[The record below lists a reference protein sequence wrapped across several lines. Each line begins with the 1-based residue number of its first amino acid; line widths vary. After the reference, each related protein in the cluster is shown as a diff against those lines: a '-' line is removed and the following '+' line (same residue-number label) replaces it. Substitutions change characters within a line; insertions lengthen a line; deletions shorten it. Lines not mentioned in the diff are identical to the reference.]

1 VNPVDF
7 LVVKLRG
14 PVALVLLALGLA
26 APAHAIEIEAYPE
39 LQEFIPSFA
48 REHNYPEARLRKLFT
63 QARIR
68 PEIVQTIERPK
79 EALPYHEY
87 RKQFLTDT
95 HVQRGAR
102 FWSEHAGTL
111 SRVGR
116 EYGVAPEFIVAILG
130 VETQYGRNKGEYP
143 VVDALATLWLH
154 YPARSDFF
162 RRELEEFLLLIQE
175 LGVDPASIKGSYA
188 GAIGMPQFISSSYRR
203 YAADGDGD
211 GRRDLVKSPDDA
223 IASVA
228 NFLKVH
234 GWTADEPPTDEVDL
248 RGTLYFWIE
257 RLGIKPTL
265 TLGGLTQYGILPRR
279 EAPAERRAALV
290 ALEGE
295 TGPYY
300 RLGYNNFYVVTR
312 YNRSKRYAM
321 VIVELAE
328 RLRQQRE

>member
-1 VNPVDF
+1 MRRRVH
-7 LVVKLRG
+7 LAVVLT
-14 PVALVLLALGLA
+14 ALCGAW
-26 APAHAIEIEAYPE
+26 PAHAIEIENYPE
-39 LQEFIPSFA
+39 VQEFIAGFA
-48 REHNYPEARLRKLFT
+48 SQHNYPEARLRKLFA

-68 PEIVQTIERPK
+68 PEIVQAIERPK

-95 HVQRGAR
+95 HVQRGTK
-102 FWSEHAGTL
+102 FWAEHAGTL
-111 SRVGR
+111 RRVAR
-116 EYGVAPEFIVAILG
+116 EYGVAPEIIVAILG
-130 VETQYGRNKGEYP
+130 VETQYGRNKGQYP

-154 YPARSDFF
+154 HPPRADFF
-162 RRELEEFLLLIQE
+162 RRELEEFLLLTQE
-175 LGVDPASIKGSYA
+175 LRADPATIKGSYA
-188 GAIGMPQFISSSYRR
+188 GALGMAQFISSSYRR

-211 GRRDLVKSPDDA
+211 GRRDLFKNPDDA

-228 NFLKVH
+228 NFLKLH

-257 RLGIKPTL
+257 RLGVKPSL

-279 EAPAERRAALV
+279 TAPPERRAALV

-321 VIVELAE
+321 VVVELAE
-328 RLRQQRE
+328 RLRQQREQSP

>member
-1 VNPVDF
+1 MRPCLHLAVV
-7 LVVKLRG
+7 LV
-14 PVALVLLALGLA
+14 ALGLA
-26 APAHAIEIEAYPE
+26 WPAQALELEEYPE
-39 LQEFIPSFA
+39 LKEFIARFA
-48 REHNYPEARLRKLFT
+48 EQHDYPEKRLHKLFA

-68 PEIVQTIERPK
+68 PEIVQAIERPK
-79 EALPYHEY
+79 EALPYHTY

-95 HVQRGAR
+95 HLQRGGKFWAEHLATLTRTAR
-102 FWSEHAGTL
+102 D
-111 SRVGR
+111 
-116 EYGVAPEFIVAILG
+116 YGVAPEIIVAILG
-130 VETQYGRNKGEYP
+130 VETQYGRNTGEYP
-143 VVDALATLWLH
+143 VVDALTTLWLH
-154 YPARSDFF
+154 HPPRADFF
-162 RRELEEFLLLIQE
+162 RRELEEFLLLAQE
-175 LGVDPASIKGSYA
+175 LRADPATLKGSYA
-188 GAIGMPQFISSSYRR
+188 GALGMAQFISSSYRR

-211 GRRDLVKSPDDA
+211 GRRDLFKNPDDA

-228 NFLKVH
+228 NFLKLH

-257 RLGIKPTL
+257 RLGVKPSL

-279 EAPAERRAALV
+279 SAPPERRAALV

-321 VIVELAE
+321 AVVELAE
-328 RLRQQRE
+328 RLRQQREQSP

>member
-1 VNPVDF
+1 MTAR
-7 LVVKLRG
+7 RG
-14 PVALVLLALGLA
+14 YVGIVLA
-26 APAHAIEIEAYPE
+26 ALCCALPAHAIEIEDYPE
-39 LQEFIPSFA
+39 LQEFIGSFA
-48 REHNYPEARLRKLFT
+48 AEHDYPEAKLRKLFA
-63 QARIR
+63 QARVR
-68 PEIVQTIERPK
+68 PEIVEAIERPR

-87 RKQFLTDT
+87 RKQFLTDN
-95 HVQRGAR
+95 HVQRGAQ
-102 FWSEHAGTL
+102 FWAEHAGTL
-111 SRVGR
+111 ARVAR
-116 EYGVAPEFIVAILG
+116 EYGVAPEIIVAILG

-154 YPARSDFF
+154 HPPRADFF
-162 RRELEEFLLLIQE
+162 RRELEEFLLLAQE
-175 LGVDPASIKGSYA
+175 LGADPATIKGSYA
-188 GAIGMPQFISSSYRR
+188 GALGMAQFISSSYRR

-211 GRRDLVKSPDDA
+211 GRRDLFKNPADA

-228 NFLKVH
+228 NFLKLH

-257 RLGIKPTL
+257 RLGIKPSL

-279 EAPAERRAALV
+279 TAPPERRAALV

-321 VIVELAE
+321 VVVELAE